1 MKIVIALL
9 TLILYLHAGNASETI
24 YNNVIIKDIREAN
37 KNLEKLMQLVQNNA
51 ADIEIKNDFTALMM
65 SWKKVEALYLAADLD
80 EETIDIPRYIDI
92 FHNGKEDIY
101 PQLDRILLS
110 SDSLDIALF
119 KNSTKS
125 INALEYLLFKPG
137 QKTVRQK
144 EMTLYILKHIGKHL
158 KNIETFYQ
166 NNKALFMQDTQKMN
180 GVIMNALIESSYK
193 LKEWRV
199 GDPAGLSR
207 KYRGDPKNE
216 RSEYPVS
223 KLSYKAIEAILLAHQ
238 AVIGE
243 QKYVNFSV
251 VVHTAGADKVL
262 SGIRNNIKN
271 ALNDLHTAP
280 AYDFSSKEIKNLYK
294 ELTALHNAYF
304 ISLIGALK
312 VTSKILDSDGD

>member
-1 MKIVIALL
+1 L
-9 TLILYLHAGNASETI
+9 TLILYLHAGNAGGSI
-24 YNNVIIKDIREAN
+24 YNNIIIKDIREAN
-37 KNLEKLMQLVQNNA
+37 QNLKKLTQLVQNNA
-51 ADIEIKNDFTALMM
+51 SAKEVKNGFTALMM
-65 SWKKVEALYLAADLD
+65 SWKKVEALYLAAALD

-101 PQLDRILLS
+101 PQIDRILLS

-125 INALEYLLFKPG
+125 INALEYLLFKSVK
-137 QKTVRQK
+137 KTPRQK
-144 EMTLYILKHIGKHL
+144 EMILYILKHIGEHL
-158 KNIETFYQ
+158 KSIETFYQ
-166 NNKALFMQDTQKMN
+166 NNKALFMQDEQKIN
-180 GVIMNALIESSYK
+180 AIIMNVLIESSYK

-207 KYRGDPKNE
+207 KYKGDPKNE

-238 AVIGE
+238 EMIGE
-243 QKYVNFSV
+243 QEYVNFSE
-251 VVHTAGADKVL
+251 VVHTAGADKAL
-262 SGIRNNIKN
+262 SGIRSNIKN
-271 ALNDLHTAP
+271 ALNDLHAAP
-280 AYDFSSKEIKNLYK
+280 AYDFTSNEIKNLYK

-304 ISLIGALK
+304 ISLIGTLK

>member
-1 MKIVIALL
+1 MKILISVL
-9 TLILYLHAGNASETI
+9 TLILYLHAGNVGESIYEHIIIEDIKET
-24 YNNVIIKDIREAN
+24 NQ
-37 KNLEKLMQLVQNNA
+37 NLGRLTELIQNNA
-51 ADIEIKNDFTALMM
+51 SDKEIKNGFKVLMM
-65 SWKKVEALYLAADLD
+65 SWKEVETLYLAADLD

-110 SDSLDIALF
+110 SDTLDIALF

-125 INALEYLLFKPG
+125 INALEYLLFKPAK
-137 QKTVRQK
+137 KTARQK
-144 EMTLYILKHIGKHL
+144 EMVLYILKKISEHL
-158 KNIETFYQ
+158 KTIEIFYL
-166 NNKALFMQDTQKMN
+166 NNRALFMQDEQKIN
-180 GVIMNALIESSYK
+180 AIIMNALIESSYK

-207 KYRGDPKNE
+207 KYKGDPKNE

-223 KLSYKAIEAILLAHQ
+223 KLSYNAIEAILLTHQ

-243 QKYVNFSV
+243 QKFVNFSE
-251 VVHTAGADKVL
+251 VVHTAGADKSL
-262 SGIRNNIKN
+262 SDIRNNIEH
-271 ALNDLHTAP
+271 ALQYLHAAP
-280 AYDFSSKEIKNLYK
+280 AYDFNAKEIKALYK
-294 ELTALHNAYF
+294 ELIALHNAYY